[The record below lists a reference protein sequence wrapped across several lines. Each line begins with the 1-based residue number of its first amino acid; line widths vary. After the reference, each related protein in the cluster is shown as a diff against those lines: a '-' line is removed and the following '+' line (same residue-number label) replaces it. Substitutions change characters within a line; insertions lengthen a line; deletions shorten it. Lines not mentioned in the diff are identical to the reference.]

1 VQPPSTPEASDQPL
15 YEAFYGLREQ
25 PFALTT
31 DPRFL
36 FMGDAHR
43 RAYEELLT
51 GLRRREGLMLLTG
64 DTGMGKTTLCRAVIG
79 ALGPRT
85 FSALILNPYMSD
97 AEVLRVILRDFGLV
111 TREEIRNGAFAKA
124 DVPQLLDTLEGF
136 LKSLVDL
143 NSFAVVI
150 IDEAQSLSAKV
161 LDQIRVLGG
170 IESDGRRLLQII
182 LVGQPDLLVTIKS
195 DALKAL
201 DDRISRRAVLGPLPP
216 SDVDDYIQHRLTV
229 AGGKDT
235 IEFTA
240 ASVNLV
246 AELTRG
252 VPRRINLLCDRT
264 LEAGRV
270 EGTTIIT
277 PEIVQRAHQTAT
289 GQAPMATPKP
299 ARQPVSS
306 AEPAAAP
313 VALVAADRFDELTLN
328 LDDGLDF
335 PVTSAT
341 DDAPLMFGQTEGEAP
356 KRSRFWVMVFF
367 AMILGALLVVSGIA
381 WAYVNRDAGVP
392 VLPPGPTRDVG
403 EIPGQFAPPTALEER
418 YLMMELE
425 RLNPGWRIGGGG

>member
-1 VQPPSTPEASDQPL
+1 MQPPSTPGADDQPL

-51 GLRRREGLMLLTG
+51 GLRRREGLMILTG
-64 DTGMGKTTLCRAVIG
+64 DTGMGKTTLCRAVIN

-111 TREEIRNGAFAKA
+111 TRDEIRNGAFSKA

-161 LDQIRVLGG
+161 LDQVRVLGG

-182 LVGQPDLLVTIKS
+182 LVGQPDLLTTIRS
-195 DALKAL
+195 DAMKAL

-216 SDVDDYIQHRLTV
+216 ADVDDYIQHRLTV

-235 IEFTA
+235 IAFTA
-240 ASVNLV
+240 ESVNLV

-270 EGTTIIT
+270 EGTSLIT
-277 PEIVQRAHQTAT
+277 PEIVQRAHQAAS
-289 GQAPMATPKP
+289 GQAPIAPTKVVRATPEAVAP
-299 ARQPVSS
+299 A
-306 AEPAAAP
+306 
-313 VALVAADRFDELTLN
+313 VAADRFDELALN
-328 LDDGLDF
+328 LETGLDF
-335 PVTSAT
+335 PDSPAGH
-341 DDAPLMFGQTEGEAP
+341 DDAPLMFGQAEEAAP
-356 KRSRFWVMVFF
+356 SRGRFWVLVFL
-367 AMILGALLVVSGIA
+367 AMILLAGGAVSYAGY
-381 WAYVNRDAGVP
+381 AYFKSDPGMP
-392 VLPPGPTRDVG
+392 VLPQAPIRRVDQPPTLS
-403 EIPGQFAPPTALEER
+403 APPGEHEER
-418 YLMMELE
+418 YLMKELE
-425 RLNPGWRIGGGG
+425 RLNPGWRPGGGG

>member
-1 VQPPSTPEASDQPL
+1 VQPPSTPGASDQPL

-51 GLRRREGLMLLTG
+51 GLRRREGLMVLTG
-64 DTGMGKTTLCRAVIG
+64 DTGMGKTTLCRAVIN

-136 LKSLVDL
+136 LKSLIDL

-170 IESDGRRLLQII
+170 IESEGRRLLQII
-182 LVGQPDLLVTIKS
+182 LVGQPDLLTTIRS
-195 DALKAL
+195 DAMKAL
-201 DDRISRRAVLGPLPP
+201 DDRVSRRAVLGPLPP

-240 ASVNLV
+240 ESVNLV

-270 EGTTIIT
+270 EGTTVIT
-277 PEIVQRAHQTAT
+277 PEIVQRAHQAAI
-289 GQAPMATPKP
+289 GQAPLVSTKP
-299 ARQPVSS
+299 PRP
-306 AEPAAAP
+306 PAAAVETAAP
-313 VALVAADRFDELTLN
+313 VAVMAPDRFDELALN
-328 LDDGLDF
+328 LDEGLD
-335 PVTSAT
+335 VSTATS
-341 DDAPLMFGQTEGEAP
+341 DDSPLMFGQADEEAP
-356 KRSRFWVMVFF
+356 KRSRFWVTLLF
-367 AMILGALLVVSGIA
+367 AMILVAGTVGSYIA
-381 WAYVNRDAGVP
+381 WAFVNTETFVP
-392 VLPPGPTRDVG
+392 VLPAPPARELG
-403 EIPGQFAPPTALEER
+403 IPGKFAPPTALEER

-425 RLNPGWRIGGGG
+425 RLNPGWSVR

>member
-1 VQPPSTPEASDQPL
+1 MQPPSTPEASDQPL
-15 YEAFYGLREQ
+15 YGAFYGLREQ

-64 DTGMGKTTLCRAVIG
+64 DTGMGKTTLCRAVIA

-111 TREEIRNGAFAKA
+111 TREEIRQGAFAKA

-136 LKSLVDL
+136 LKSLIDL
-143 NSFAVVI
+143 NSYAVVI
-150 IDEAQSLSAKV
+150 IDEAQSLPAKV

-182 LVGQPDLLVTIKS
+182 LLGHPELLTTIKS

-240 ASVNLV
+240 DSVNLV

-270 EGTTIIT
+270 EGTTVIT
-277 PEIVQRAHQTAT
+277 PEIVQRAHQSTT
-289 GQAPMATPKP
+289 GHAPLAAPKP
-299 ARQPVSS
+299 VRPPV
-306 AEPAAAP
+306 PVAAP
-313 VALVAADRFDELTLN
+313 IDPVRFDELTLN
-328 LDDGLDF
+328 LDEGMEFQSTD
-335 PVTSAT
+335 AT
-341 DDAPLMFGQTEGEAP
+341 DDSPLMFGQTEEEAP
-356 KRSRFWVMVFF
+356 KRSRFWVTILFV
-367 AMILGALLVVSGIA
+367 MILVAGAVGSYIA
-381 WAYVNRDAGVP
+381 WAYVNSETFVP
-392 VLPPGPTRDVG
+392 VLPAPPARELRLPGT
-403 EIPGQFAPPTALEER
+403 FAPPTALEER

-425 RLNPGWRIGGGG
+425 RLNPGWRVR

>member
-1 VQPPSTPEASDQPL
+1 VQPPSTLGDPDEPL

-51 GLRRREGLMLLTG
+51 GLRRREGLMVLTG
-64 DTGMGKTTLCRAVIG
+64 DTGMGKTTLCRAVIN

-161 LDQIRVLGG
+161 LDQVRVLGG
-170 IESDGRRLLQII
+170 LESEGRRLLQII
-182 LVGQPDLLVTIKS
+182 LVGQPDLLTTIRS

-216 SDVDDYIQHRLTV
+216 SDVDEYIQHRLTV

-240 ASVNLV
+240 EAVNLV

-270 EGTTIIT
+270 EGTTVIT
-277 PEIVQRAHQTAT
+277 PEIVRRANQAAT
-289 GQAPMATPKP
+289 GQAPIAAPKP
-299 ARQPVSS
+299 VRPPV
-306 AEPAAAP
+306 PVPVAAP
-313 VALVAADRFDELTLN
+313 VDAVPFDELTLN
-328 LDDGLDF
+328 LDEGMDF
-335 PVTSAT
+335 QSTSTT
-341 DDAPLMFGQTEGEAP
+341 DDSPLMFGQTEEEAP
-356 KRSRFWVMVFF
+356 KRSRFWVTAIV
-367 AMILGALLVVSGIA
+367 AMMLVAGGVGSYIG
-381 WAYVNRDAGVP
+381 WAFVNGDAVIPMLPAPP
-392 VLPPGPTRDVG
+392 VRNVG
-403 EIPGQFAPPTALEER
+403 QIPGKFAPPTALEEA
-418 YLMMELE
+418 YLMKELE
-425 RLNPGWRIGGGG
+425 RLNPGWRLQVPQDPGR

>member
-1 VQPPSTPEASDQPL
+1 MQPPSTLGDPDEPL

-51 GLRRREGLMLLTG
+51 GLRRREGLMVLTG
-64 DTGMGKTTLCRAVIG
+64 DTGMGKTTLCRAVIN

-161 LDQIRVLGG
+161 LDQVRVLGG
-170 IESDGRRLLQII
+170 LESEGRRLLQII
-182 LVGQPDLLVTIKS
+182 LVGQPDLLTTIRS

-216 SDVDDYIQHRLTV
+216 SDVDEYIQHRLTV

-240 ASVNLV
+240 EAVNLV
-246 AELTRG
+246 AELSRG

-270 EGTTIIT
+270 EGTTVIT
-277 PEIVQRAHQTAT
+277 PEIVRRANQAAT
-289 GQAPMATPKP
+289 GQAPIAAPKP
-299 ARQPVSS
+299 VRPPV
-306 AEPAAAP
+306 PVPVAAP
-313 VALVAADRFDELTLN
+313 VDPVPFDELTLN
-328 LDDGLDF
+328 LDEGMDF
-335 PVTSAT
+335 QSTGSP
-341 DDAPLMFGQTEGEAP
+341 DDSPLMFGQTEEEAP
-356 KRSRFWVMVFF
+356 KRSRFWVTAIV
-367 AMILGALLVVSGIA
+367 AMMLVAGGVGSYIG
-381 WAYVNRDAGVP
+381 WAFVNGDAVIPMLPAPP
-392 VLPPGPTRDVG
+392 VRNVG
-403 EIPGQFAPPTALEER
+403 QIPGKFAPPTALEEA
-418 YLMMELE
+418 YLMKELE
-425 RLNPGWRIGGGG
+425 RLNPGWRLQVPQEPGR